1 MTVYSVKVNKHKT
14 VKTTQLHEARN
25 LAKQLLAEKIVAVK
39 EKAERYNR
47 NNPYPYHPYLNSVC
61 EKMYIRGNEIEY
73 CFYANVV
80 ESCGARKTYRI
91 TIKAEN
97 ILTHGYNFDL
107 HTEITNKVNQI
118 ETVKKEQEKEI

>member
-25 LAKQLLAEKIVAVK
+25 LAKQLLAEKVAAVK
-39 EKAERYNR
+39 ENAERFNR
-47 NNPYPYHPYLNSVC
+47 NNPFPYHPYLNSVC

-73 CFYANVV
+73 CFYANVI
-80 ESCGARKTYRI
+80 ESRGVRKMYRT

-97 ILTHGYNFDL
+97 ISTNGYDFNL
-107 HTEITNKVNQI
+107 HSEIAKTINQI
-118 ETVKKEQEKEI
+118 ETVKKEGAN